1 MIVYHLSSGGQ
12 ASTVTGDGLLAAA
25 SSGGPQPPDTCYHD
39 PFSPVP
45 AGDRAILAVRDD
57 VLCYTGPVLARPVA
71 PVGPGRLRLCLSSSA
86 ARAHLA
92 VAILDVPATGPAA
105 VLGEAA
111 AHVSG
116 LSRRVVSTV
125 EVAVPLRAAVLQA
138 GHRLRLELYRGRCEQ
153 CPDADTPA
161 VDRVYHDGRQP
172 STLIIPVMPVT
183 AAGTRD
189 QMTASSSS

>member
-12 ASTVTGDGLLAAA
+12 ANTVTGDGLLAAGP
-25 SSGGPQPPDTCYHD
+25 GGPQPPDACYHD

-45 AGDRAILAVRDD
+45 ARDQSILDVRED
-57 VLCYTGPVLARPVA
+57 VLCYTGPVLTGPVTPA
-71 PVGPGRLRLCLSSSA
+71 GPGRLRLCLSSSA

-92 VAILDVPATGPAA
+92 VVILDVPAAGPAA
-105 VLGEAA
+105 VLGAAA

-116 LSRRVVSTV
+116 LSRRAVSTV
-125 EVAVPLRAAVLQA
+125 EVAVPLRAAVLEA

>member
-12 ASTVTGDGLLAAA
+12 ANTVTGDGLLAAV
-25 SSGGPQPPDTCYHD
+25 SGGPQPLDACYHD

-45 AGDRAILAVRDD
+45 AGDRTILDVRED
-57 VLCYTGPVLARPVA
+57 VLYYTGSALTRPVT
-71 PVGPGRLRLCLSSSA
+71 PCGPGRLRLCLSSSA

-92 VAILDVPATGPAA
+92 VAILDVPAAGPAA

-116 LSRRVVSTV
+116 LSRRAARTV
-125 EVAVPLRAAVLQA
+125 EVTVPLRATVLEE
-138 GHRLRLELYRGRCEQ
+138 GCRLRLELYRGRCEQ

-161 VDRVYHDGRQP
+161 VDRVYHDDRQP
-172 STLIIPVMPVT
+172 STLIIPVT
-183 AAGTRD
+183 AAGSRD

>member
-1 MIVYHLSSGGQ
+1 MTVYYLSSGGQ
-12 ASTVTGDGLLAAA
+12 ANTVTGDGLLAAA
-25 SSGGPQPPDTCYHD
+25 PGGPQPPDACYHD
-39 PFSPVP
+39 PFSPVH
-45 AGDRAILAVRDD
+45 AGDQPILDVRED
-57 VLCYTGPVLARPVA
+57 VLCYTGPALTGPVA
-71 PVGPGRLRLCLSSSA
+71 PCGPGRLRLRLSSSA

-92 VAILDVPATGPAA
+92 VVILDVPAAGPAA
-105 VLGEAA
+105 VLGAAA

-116 LSRRVVSTV
+116 LSRRAVSTV
-125 EVAVPLRAAVLQA
+125 EVAVPLRAAVIEA

-161 VDRVYHDGRQP
+161 VDRVYHGDQQP
-172 STLIIPVMPVT
+172 STLIIPVTPVT

>member
-12 ASTVTGDGLLAAA
+12 ANTVTGDGLLAAA
-25 SSGGPQPPDTCYHD
+25 PGGPQPPDACYHD

-45 AGDRAILAVRDD
+45 AGDQSILDVRED
-57 VLCYTGPVLARPVA
+57 VLCYTGPALTGPVA
-71 PVGPGRLRLCLSSSA
+71 PCGPGRLRLRLSSSA

-92 VAILDVPATGPAA
+92 VVILDVSAAVSAA

-111 AHVSG
+111 VHVSG
-116 LSRRVVSTV
+116 LSRRAARTV
-125 EVAVPLRAAVLQA
+125 EVAVPLRATVLEA
-138 GHRLRLELYRGRCEQ
+138 GCRLRLELYRGHCEH

-161 VDRVYHDGRQP
+161 VDRVYHDDRQP
-172 STLIIPVMPVT
+172 STLVIPVVPPA
-183 AAGTRD
+183 AAGTRN

>member
-1 MIVYHLSSGGQ
+1 MIAYHLSSGGQ
-12 ASTVTGDGLLAAA
+12 ANTVTGDGLLAAVP
-25 SSGGPQPPDTCYHD
+25 SGPQPPDTCHHD

-45 AGDRAILAVRDD
+45 AGDRRILDIRED
-57 VLCYTGPVLARPVA
+57 VLCYTGPVLTKPVA
-71 PVGPGRLRLCLSSSA
+71 LCGPARLRLCLSSSA

-92 VAILDVPATGPAA
+92 VAILDVPAAGPAA

-116 LSRRVVSTV
+116 LSRRAARTV
-125 EVAVPLRAAVLQA
+125 EVTVPLRATVLEA
-138 GHRLRLELYRGRCEQ
+138 GGRLRLELYRGRCDR

-161 VDRVYHDGRQP
+161 VDRVHHDDRQP
-172 STLIIPVMPVT
+172 STLVIAVRPVT
-183 AAGTRD
+183 AAGPRD

>member
-12 ASTVTGDGLLAAA
+12 ASTVTGDGRLAAA
-25 SSGGPQPPDTCYHD
+25 SGGPQPPDTCYHD

-57 VLCYTGPVLARPVA
+57 VLCYTGPVLARPLA
-71 PVGPGRLRLCLSSSA
+71 PCGPGRLRLCLSSSA

-138 GHRLRLELYRGRCEQ
+138 GHRLRLELYRGRCER

-161 VDRVYHDGRQP
+161 VDRVYHDDRQP
-172 STLIIPVMPVT
+172 STLSIAVVPPA

>member
-12 ASTVTGDGLLAAA
+12 ANTVTGDGLLAAA
-25 SSGGPQPPDTCYHD
+25 PGGPQPPDTCYHD

-45 AGDRAILAVRDD
+45 AGDQAVLDVRED
-57 VLCYTGPVLARPVA
+57 VLCYTGPVLAGPVT
-71 PVGPGRLRLCLSSSA
+71 PRGPGRLRLCLSSSA

-92 VAILDVPATGPAA
+92 VTILDVPAAGPAA

-116 LSRRVVSTV
+116 LSRRAARTV
-125 EVAVPLRAAVLQA
+125 EVAVPLHAAVLEA
-138 GHRLRLELYRGRCEQ
+138 GHRLRLELYRGRCER
-153 CPDADTPA
+153 CPDADTLA
-161 VDRVYHDGRQP
+161 VDRVYHDDRQS
-172 STLIIPVMPVT
+172 STLTIAVVPPAT
-183 AAGTRD
+183 AGTRD

>member
-1 MIVYHLSSGGQ
+1 MIMYHLSSGGQ

-25 SSGGPQPPDTCYHD
+25 PGGSQRPDACYHD

-45 AGDRAILAVRDD
+45 AEDRAILAVRED
-57 VLCYTGPVLARPVA
+57 VLCYTGPVLTSRVTPA
-71 PVGPGRLRLCLSSSA
+71 GPGRLRLCLSSSA
-86 ARAHLA
+86 ARAHLS
-92 VAILDVPATGPAA
+92 VAILDVPAAGAAA
-105 VLGEAA
+105 VLGEAV

-116 LSRRVVSTV
+116 LSRRTARTV
-125 EVAVPLRAAVLQA
+125 EVAVPLHATVLEA
-138 GHRLRLELYRGRCEQ
+138 GHRLRLELYRGRCER

-161 VDRVYHDGRQP
+161 VDRVYHDDRQP
-172 STLIIPVMPVT
+172 STLTIPVLPPA

>member
-1 MIVYHLSSGGQ
+1 MIVYYLSSGGQ
-12 ASTVTGDGLLAAA
+12 ANTVTGDGLLAAA
-25 SSGGPQPPDTCYHD
+25 SGGPQPPDACYHD

-45 AGDRAILAVRDD
+45 AGDRAILDVRED
-57 VLCYTGPVLARPVA
+57 VLCYTGPVLTRPVTLC
-71 PVGPGRLRLCLSSSA
+71 GPGRLRLCLSSTA

-92 VAILDVPATGPAA
+92 VAILGVPAAGAAA

-116 LSRRVVSTV
+116 LSRRAASTA
-125 EVAVPLRAAVLQA
+125 EVAVPLRAAVLEA

-161 VDRVYHDGRQP
+161 VDRVYHDDRQP
-172 STLIIPVMPVT
+172 STLVIPVMPVA